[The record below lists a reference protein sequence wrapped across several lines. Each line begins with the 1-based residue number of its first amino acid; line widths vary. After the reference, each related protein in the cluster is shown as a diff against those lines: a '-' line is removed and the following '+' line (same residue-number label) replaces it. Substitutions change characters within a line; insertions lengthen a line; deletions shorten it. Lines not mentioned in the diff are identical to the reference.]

1 MRAALLGK
9 LCVWAVGGW
18 LTIVGLSLDAA
29 ESPLSSTTS
38 SDPDVVGPIIIRGQ
52 TPVQS
57 GRATRVELVDDGDA
71 GPVLV
76 APSPAA
82 ADELAHGDVSS
93 DVPHV
98 ARRSATASEGVLLS
112 AADDGSEVF
121 SGHAHGDELDVEPW
135 ADIGDW
141 LDNTEL
147 FIAGDQYRNVGDTN
161 YLGILNTSVGARG
174 GFNTGFGLG
183 DLTSA
188 RLQLGMS
195 LGLYDPKG
203 RLNTPDT
210 GLERQFIT
218 TLGFY
223 KRSDAA
229 NGVRC
234 SWGAVY
240 DVFSA
245 QNWGNFSQDITLGQI
260 RLVGGWALSDT
271 REIGLWGAIGTQN
284 TYAWTATVFA
294 VPGQHLRPTDQL
306 NIYYKKHWAFGA
318 DTQLYVGA
326 INANDYGDWQVG
338 FNGRA
343 PMNERVSLYAS
354 ANYVAPSDPMG
365 MLGSTEEQWN
375 FSVGMVLFLG
385 RKAVAPDVSGQQ
397 GLPLLPV
404 ADNGSFLLTPR
415 R

>member
-1 MRAALLGK
+1 MRVALLGK
-9 LCVWAVGGW
+9 LCFWTVGVWA
-18 LTIVGLSLDAA
+18 TIVGVSLDAA
-29 ESPLSSTTS
+29 ESPATS
-38 SDPDVVGPIIIRGQ
+38 SARSSQGVVDPVIVRGQ

-57 GRATRVELVDDGDA
+57 GQATRGEQADDDVG
-71 GPVLV
+71 GPVFV

-82 ADELAHGDVSS
+82 EEFTHDDDSS
-93 DVPHV
+93 SAPLV
-98 ARRSATASEGVLLS
+98 ARRGTPVSEGVLLS
-112 AADDGSEVF
+112 VGDNGSEDY
-121 SGHAHGDELDVEPW
+121 SSDAHDEGFDVDAYSE
-135 ADIGDW
+135 IGNW

-147 FIAGDQYRNVGDTN
+147 FVAGDQYRNVGDTN

-183 DLTSA
+183 DWTAA

-210 GLERQFIT
+210 GLERQFAT

-223 KRSDAA
+223 KRSDVA
-229 NGVRC
+229 NGTRF

-260 RLVGGWALSDT
+260 RLIGGWALSDT

-284 TYAWTATVFA
+284 TFAWTATVFA

-326 INANDYGDWQVG
+326 INADDYGDWQIG

-385 RKAVAPDVSGQQ
+385 RKAVASDVSGQP

>member
-1 MRAALLGK
+1 MRVALLGK
-9 LCVWAVGGW
+9 LCVWTVGVW
-18 LTIVGLSLDAA
+18 TIIVGVSLDAA
-29 ESPLSSTTS
+29 ESPATS
-38 SDPDVVGPIIIRGQ
+38 SAPSSRGVVDPVIVRGQ

-57 GRATRVELVDDGDA
+57 GQATRVELADDDVV

-82 ADELAHGDVSS
+82 DEWTHDDDSSNTPLVAHRGTPVSDGVRLSVGDY
-93 DVPHV
+93 
-98 ARRSATASEGVLLS
+98 
-112 AADDGSEVF
+112 GSEDF
-121 SGHAHGDELDVEPW
+121 SSRAHDEEFDVDAYSE
-135 ADIGDW
+135 IGDW

-147 FIAGDQYRNVGDTN
+147 FVAGDQYRNVGDTN

-174 GFNTGFGLG
+174 GFNTGVGLG
-183 DLTSA
+183 DWTAA
-188 RLQLGMS
+188 RLQLGMG

-203 RLNTPDT
+203 RLNSPDT
-210 GLERQFIT
+210 GLERQFVT

-223 KRSDAA
+223 KRSDVA
-229 NGVRC
+229 NGIRF

-260 RLVGGWALSDT
+260 RLMGGWALGDT
-271 REIGLWGAIGTQN
+271 REVGLWGAIGTQN
-284 TYAWTATVFA
+284 TFAWTATVFA

-326 INANDYGDWQVG
+326 INADDYGDWQIG